1 MKINLNYKLKKNLRI
16 IKKIEQLRAKNNKNW
31 MDMYRLAFSVAPEK
45 SVEIVKK
52 ILKKDIKL
60 SSLAKKLLK

>member
-1 MKINLNYKLKKNLRI
+1 MKIKLNYRLKKNLKI
-16 IKKIEQLRAKNNKNW
+16 IKQIEQLRAKNNKNW

-52 ILKKDIKL
+52 ILKKDVKL